1 MRKLTAPRL
10 EVISDRWVNGRRR
23 IVKEGAPF
31 LISIDFIRENLYYQQ
46 HYEWYY
52 LSDSSEDIRYTY
64 MNLLDDI
71 KENGWNI
78 EYPASIII
86 GPIGEVY
93 YGNGNHRLNI
103 VMNYIPELK
112 EIPVCINY
120 LTYSPYNIDIT
131 YRRMNYGQ
139 LVGCAEY
146 TDMYDYISTAKFPKW
161 RNKSNEKV

>member
-1 MRKLTAPRL
+1 M
-10 EVISDRWVNGRRR
+10 DR
-23 IVKEGAPF
+23 
-31 LISIDFIRENLYYQQ
+31 
-46 HYEWYY
+46 
-52 LSDSSEDIRYTY
+52 
-64 MNLLDDI
+64 LDDI
-71 KENGWNI
+71 KENGLNI

-86 GPIGEVY
+86 GPIFEVY